1 MTSSRTPAPIP
12 TAPPEGEADVIGLIS
27 KESSRDAKAVCRS
40 SVLLNVVLLLTVGVL
55 LFSIAAPPIV
65 PPSSQLDQSRASCS
79 GHGMLFDDAAA
90 CECFDCWTGA
100 TCSERV
106 LTADAACV
114 VEANSGTPYIFEDY
128 WVRHPEAAVTI
139 KASAHIGYDHHV
151 PRLEAAIRRLHAL
164 VGNAVVDGSMHVVVG
179 IGSTELINAALYAL
193 ADDVSS
199 PEPAARQPALVWTQS
214 PYYNGYRAPPAYFRS
229 RAFEW
234 AWDAEPNAS
243 TTEPPHASAT
253 RRIIELV
260 TSPNNPDG
268 HLRVPRVHGAHT
280 AVVMDHAYLWP
291 HFVSVGAPA
300 VDYRAD
306 NRTIALFTLS
316 KISGHASTRVGW
328 ALTSSPTLAARLQA
342 FVDRMSYGSPRE
354 NQMRAITILEHII
367 AHDGALLTHARTLML
382 SRWERLEAA
391 FAAHAARCPIAMG
404 SSGMAFEAA
413 CSGTYQLD
421 ARDAATA
428 DVFSGAASYAPSPA
442 YAWVR
447 KMDGGDCELAM
458 RSVGIISRPGDQFG
472 ASTDFVRLELLMR
485 EQTFDILLEKLKTLL
500 GV

>member
-1 MTSSRTPAPIP
+1 MNSSRPRAPIP

-79 GHGMLFDDAAA
+79 GHGMLFDDAAS

-193 ADDVSS
+193 ADDVLS
-199 PEPAARQPALVWTQS
+199 PEPAARQSALVWTQS

-243 TTEPPHASAT
+243 TIEPPHASAT

-268 HLRVPRVHGAHT
+268 HLRSPRVHGAHT

-291 HFVSVGAPA
+291 HFVGVGAPA

-328 ALTSSPTLAARLQA
+328 ALTSSPTLAARLQT
-342 FVDRMSYGSPRE
+342 FVDRMTFGAPRE
-354 NQMRAITILEHII
+354 NQQRAIS
-367 AHDGALLTHARTLML
+367 AVLM
-382 SRWERLEAA
+382 
-391 FAAHAARCPIAMG
+391 
-404 SSGMAFEAA
+404 A
-413 CSGTYQLD
+413 C
-421 ARDAATA
+421 
-428 DVFSGAASYAPSPA
+428 
-442 YAWVR
+442 
-447 KMDGGDCELAM
+447 
-458 RSVGIISRPGDQFG
+458 
-472 ASTDFVRLELLMR
+472 
-485 EQTFDILLEKLKTLL
+485 
-500 GV
+500 